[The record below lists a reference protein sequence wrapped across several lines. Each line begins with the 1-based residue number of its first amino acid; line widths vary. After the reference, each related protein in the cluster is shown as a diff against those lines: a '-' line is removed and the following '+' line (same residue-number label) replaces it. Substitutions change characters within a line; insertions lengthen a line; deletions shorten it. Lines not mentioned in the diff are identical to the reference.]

1 MSAVVSALA
10 GAPMQLSLAQ
20 RVCIVDQDWLSA
32 YECLRSGLHRM
43 RPLLC
48 KVLGL
53 LLDISFVPFK
63 RWTHTDCVA
72 SSVLHREFE
81 HGGVLHGDDLDGE
94 NSMAEAI
101 GPG

>member
-1 MSAVVSALA
+1 
-10 GAPMQLSLAQ
+10 
-20 RVCIVDQDWLSA
+20 
-32 YECLRSGLHRM
+32 M

-53 LLDISFVPFK
+53 LLDIFFVPFK